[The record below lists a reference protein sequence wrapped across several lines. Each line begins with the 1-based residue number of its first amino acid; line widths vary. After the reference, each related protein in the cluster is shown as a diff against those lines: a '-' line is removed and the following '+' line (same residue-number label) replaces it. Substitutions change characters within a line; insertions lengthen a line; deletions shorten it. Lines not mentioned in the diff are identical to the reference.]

1 MPKPRMT
8 KNEKAIV
15 KAVNEIVFANPEIR
29 NGGKFIDRVAFQ
41 KLPDQTQKIYLD
53 LVINK
58 TY

>member
-8 KNEKAIV
+8 KAEKAIV
-15 KAVNEIVFANPEIR
+15 KAINEIVFATPEIR
-29 NGGKFIDRVAFQ
+29 NGQKFLDRAAFQ

>member
-15 KAVNEIVFANPEIR
+15 KAVNAVVFANPEIR
-29 NGGKFIDRVAFQ
+29 NGQKFLDRVAFQ